1 MENGIFRALIN
12 NGAVLLA
19 LSAVFETAY
28 FLPARYQRFKTVFSG
43 ILIAGACIAVM
54 AAPFRIQSGII
65 FDTRSIL
72 ISVTALIFGP
82 VPASITAAAALA
94 FRLFIGGIGT
104 WAGSASI
111 LSSALVGLAWRRWV
125 YPRWKG
131 WRWLNV
137 WTMSVCVHLALLACQ
152 FLLPYPDNIRII
164 RVIAL
169 PVMLVYPA
177 VTVMLSLL
185 LLRQQAFRGT
195 QRQLAQSEERF
206 RMLFDKAPLGYQ
218 SLDDEGRFLDVN
230 QQWCTLLGYGRDE
243 VIGKWFGDFLV
254 PENREAFARRFPLF
268 KEQGHIHS
276 EFKMLHRDGTPL
288 HIAFEGRIGYGPD
301 GAFKQTHCILQDIT
315 AQKASEA
322 ALVESERKYRS
333 IADNMSDVV
342 WQMDL
347 QFRTT
352 YVSPSVAKL
361 LVESPEEHMT
371 HRMEEKFPEH
381 SRQRIQAL
389 LLEELEKEKDSSAD
403 KNRSRTIEVEYCRAD
418 GSLATLEMS
427 VTFLR
432 DASGTAVGFL
442 VVCRDITQRR
452 KAEQSL
458 AESERSKSVLLAN
471 LQGMAYRCRN
481 DRDWTIQFVSAG
493 CRELTGYAPE
503 DLVDNRRLSFNDM
516 ISPEYREL
524 LRYEWDKR
532 LADRQPFR
540 YEYELVTA
548 RGRRKW
554 VLEIGRGV
562 YNDRGEIEALEGI
575 VLDISDRKE
584 IEDHLV
590 FVNEHDMM
598 TGLYNLKYLEA
609 LLHNDTR
616 EWDGRS
622 KALVSINLSM
632 VQLLAANY
640 GFNYTQNLIN
650 EAARVLR
657 GYCTESRRLFKTY
670 ENRFVFYL
678 TGYWDSA
685 ELAAFGEALAET
697 LESVFVTDRISGGIG
712 IVEIRPDEMGVD
724 ADVLLRRLLIAS
736 ERSLSASHRSFGV
749 TFYNR
754 ELEAVVNREGEV
766 RHALSAAVMNEPGHE
781 LFLQYQPIVDLRT
794 NAIVAFEAL
803 ARLRT
808 KQLGLVSPVEFIPV
822 AEKTKL
828 IIPLGESVFRRA
840 FGFLRQLMRDG
851 YDEIGVSVNV
861 SVIQL
866 LKPDFVKV
874 LIQLMEEMQV
884 HPGSVGIEITESIFT
899 SEYASANRAIDKL
912 RAIGVQIAIDD
923 FGTGYS
929 SLARQKELKVDCLKI
944 DKFFIDLLMNTEP
957 GGTMTGDIIS
967 MAHNLGHCVVA
978 EGVEHPGQMERL
990 RELRCD
996 RAQGYLLS
1004 RPLDEEDACRFL
1016 GTRGQSGRHSAQRGE
1031 P

>member
-322 ALVESERKYRS
+322 AL
-333 IADNMSDVV
+333 
-342 WQMDL
+342 
-347 QFRTT
+347 
-352 YVSPSVAKL
+352 
-361 LVESPEEHMT
+361 
-371 HRMEEKFPEH
+371 
-381 SRQRIQAL
+381 
-389 LLEELEKEKDSSAD
+389 
-403 KNRSRTIEVEYCRAD
+403 
-418 GSLATLEMS
+418 
-427 VTFLR
+427 
-432 DASGTAVGFL
+432 
-442 VVCRDITQRR
+442 
-452 KAEQSL
+452 

-481 DRDWTIQFVSAG
+481 DRDWTMQFVSAG

-657 GYCTESRRLFKTY
+657 GYCTESRRLFKAY

-736 ERSLSASHRSFGV
+736 ERSLSASHRSFDV